1 MPNYVTTG
9 LKKLKTLFTSNKRF
23 LIAQGGMRSAK
34 TYSIMMLI
42 ISWCQ
47 MKPGKVAS
55 IAGLSYPHLAKGAI
69 RDFQNIMKA
78 AGIWEP
84 DRWNGGAKTYTFA
97 NDTIME
103 FISVDKMDAHGP
115 ARDLLF
121 VNEANDMDWETF
133 DQLASRTADKVIIDY
148 NPTAEFW
155 AHTKLLKEKPERC
168 DFIILTYE
176 DNEALNP
183 NIREYIEDHKPKKG
197 EKPSNWWLVYGL
209 GQIGSLEDNIYH
221 GWRKATAQELAE
233 PGKLVRYGLDFG
245 YNDPTALVA
254 IYERK
259 DGKTLVRELLYESEM
274 NSDQYPDKLRKLGIE
289 PSVLIVADSARPEI
303 IQAIA
308 ANGFLIIGAD
318 KDMVVGPEGSVDL
331 HEQIEGSQLYMYE
344 GYSHGVPAEANHLR
358 GQEPRARV
366 LQLRLAEDK
375 TRQGARGPRGRQR
388 PSTGCHAL
396 RHRQPRTA
404 ALRLLKV
411 MQSSNN
417 LQNTKTTQAV
427 AFFIPC
433 RWRRTNKS
441 TNQGAT
447 WPSKSQESSR

>member
-1 MPNYVTTG
+1 MPNYITTG
-9 LKKLKTLFTSNKRF
+9 LKKLKALFTDDKRF

-47 MKPGKVAS
+47 MNQNKVAS

-78 AGIWEP
+78 AGVWEP
-84 DRWNGGAKTYTFA
+84 ERWNGGSKTYTFS
-97 NDTIME
+97 NETIME

-168 DFIILTYE
+168 DFIVLTYK
-176 DNEALNP
+176 DNEALNK
-183 NIREYIEDHKPKKG
+183 NIREYIEDHKPKDG

-254 IYERK
+254 IYERQ
-259 DGKTLVRELLYESEM
+259 DGLTMVRELLYESEM
-274 NSDQYPDKLRKLGIE
+274 NSDQYPAMLQALKID

-303 IQAIA
+303 ISAIA
-308 ANGFLIIGAD
+308 QAGYLIMGAD
-318 KDMVVGPEGSVDL
+318 KNAGSVLRGIDRV
-331 HEQIEGSQLYMYE
+331 QQRQVIYE
-344 GYSHGVPAEANHLR
+344 GKNLEREYFSYAWR
-358 GQEPRARV
+358 
-366 LQLRLAEDK
+366 K
-375 TRQGARGPRGRQR
+375 TR
-388 PSTGCHAL
+388 TGKVLEVPEDGNDHLLDATRYAVDNL
-396 RHRQPRTA
+396 EQPH
-404 ALRLLKV
+404 
-411 MQSSNN
+411 
-417 LQNTKTTQAV
+417 
-427 AFFIPC
+427 FDF
-433 RWRRTNKS
+433 
-441 TNQGAT
+441 
-447 WPSKSQESSR
+447 